1 MDDNE
6 SEKLSGEIAE
16 KIQNEMKAMWA
27 WFCAQKIPEWMGGD
41 YKDMAAIQ
49 YDQIAWWADH
59 HGSKEF
65 QEWFLGSCPDGHNCP
80 RSFGAWLDEVSCL
93 VA

>member
-1 MDDNE
+1 MTQGPPTGPPRLRDHVGRVDGIILEREYMTKPN
-6 SEKLSGEIAE
+6 K

-49 YDQIAWWADH
+49 YDQIAW
-59 HGSKEF
+59 
-65 QEWFLGSCPDGHNCP
+65 
-80 RSFGAWLDEVSCL
+80 
-93 VA
+93 